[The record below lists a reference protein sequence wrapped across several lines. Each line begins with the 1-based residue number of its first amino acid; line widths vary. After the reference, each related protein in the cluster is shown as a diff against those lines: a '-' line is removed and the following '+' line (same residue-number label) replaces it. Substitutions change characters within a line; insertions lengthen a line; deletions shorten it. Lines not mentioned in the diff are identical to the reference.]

1 MECPKCNAAM
11 AKVTFGSIEV
21 DRCTQCG
28 GIWFEPLEKDQLKS
42 LKKSEEID
50 TGDPKTGKEYN
61 KIDHIDCPVCGAQML
76 RMVDARQPHIWYE
89 GCPICYGVFFD
100 AGEFTDYKTET
111 LTDFFKDLMT
121 PERE

>member
-1 MECPKCNAAM
+1 MECPKCHAAM
-11 AKVTFGSIEV
+11 EKVTFGSIEV

-28 GIWFEPLEKDQLKS
+28 GIWFEPLEKDHLKR
-42 LKKSEEID
+42 LKRSEDID
-50 TGDPKTGKEYN
+50 SGDPKTGKAYN
-61 KIDHIDCPVCGAQML
+61 KIDHIDCPMCGGQLL

-89 GCPICYGVFFD
+89 SCSTCYGVFFD

-111 LTDFFKDLMT
+111 RTDFFKDLMT

>member
-1 MECPKCNAAM
+1 MK
-11 AKVTFGSIEV
+11 KVIFGSIEV

-42 LKKSEEID
+42 LKRSEEID

-61 KIDHIDCPVCGAQML
+61 KIDHIDCPVCGEQML

-89 GCPICYGVFFD
+89 GCPVCYGVFFD